1 MTLSKL
7 YVFPIATMIV
17 LTGTLFVKVPTAQSS
32 DCQKENSA
40 LNSPKASDE
49 IIDRQGLEEGQVFV
63 VQTRSQGVE
72 IIEAGR
78 VMTMTRS
85 FLVTIEDEN
94 GKIIRVFQ
102 RLGGGS
108 DLIATA
114 RMTKAEALQLLELGG
129 GIVEE
134 FKR

>member
-1 MTLSKL
+1 MIFLSSTLL
-7 YVFPIATMIV
+7 VQI
-17 LTGTLFVKVPTAQSS
+17 PTAQSS
-32 DCQKENSA
+32 DCDKVNSV

-49 IIDRQGLEEGQVFV
+49 IIDRQGLEEDQVFV
-63 VQTRSQGVE
+63 VQTRSKGVE
-72 IIEAGR
+72 IIEAGK
-78 VMTMTRS
+78 VMTMTKS
-85 FLVTIEDEN
+85 FVVTIEDEN
-94 GKIIRVFQ
+94 GKILRVFQ

-134 FKR
+134 FK

>member
-1 MTLSKL
+1 MTFSKL
-7 YVFPIATMIV
+7 YLLPLASMIF
-17 LTGTLFVKVPTAQSS
+17 LSSTLLVQIPTAQSS
-32 DCQKENSA
+32 DCDKVNSV

-49 IIDRQGLEEGQVFV
+49 IIDRQGLEEDQVFV
-63 VQTRSQGVE
+63 VQTRSKGVE
-72 IIEAGR
+72 IIEAGK
-78 VMTMTRS
+78 VMTMTKS
-85 FLVTIEDEN
+85 FVVTIEDEN
-94 GKIIRVFQ
+94 GKILRVFQ

-134 FKR
+134 FK